1 MIQIYHNPRCSKSR
15 ACENFLLEL
24 KQPYEVIKYLENPLS
39 FAEIKSILDK
49 LKIPAEKLI
58 RKSEKIWKEKYK
70 DQVLTEDEI
79 IEVMAEYP
87 ILIERPIIVNGNKAV
102 IGRPLENI
110 GKIIDI

>member
-1 MIQIYHNPRCSKSR
+1 MIQIYHNPSCSKSR

-24 KQPYEVIKYLENPLS
+24 NQPYEIIKYLENPLS
-39 FAEIKSILDK
+39 FEEIKSLLQK
-49 LKIPAEKLI
+49 LQIPASELI
-58 RKSEKIWKEKYK
+58 RKGEKIWKEKYK

-79 IEVMAEYP
+79 ISAMVQNP

-110 GKIIDI
+110 DKIL